1 MLAVFT
7 LCSCRTTGGIAG
19 EDVYGDGGTACEIG
33 KSLGEIRSRQ
43 DDSKESAARIDQG
56 IRETSE
62 IVGSGEEIDG
72 EFRGI
77 LGEIREGNGGTEG
90 GKEKP

>member
-7 LCSCRTTGGIAG
+7 LCSCGTTGGIAG
-19 EDVYGDGGTACEIG
+19 EDVYGDGGTACEVG
-33 KSLGEIRSRQ
+33 KSIGEIRSRQ

-77 LGEIREGNGGTEG
+77 LSEIREGNGGTDG
-90 GKEKP
+90 GKAKP

>member
-19 EDVYGDGGTACEIG
+19 EDVYGDGGTACEVG
-33 KSLGEIRSRQ
+33 KSIGEIRSRQ
-43 DDSKESAARIDQG
+43 DDSKGSAARIDQG

-77 LGEIREGNGGTEG
+77 LSEIREENGGTDG
-90 GKEKP
+90 RKAKP